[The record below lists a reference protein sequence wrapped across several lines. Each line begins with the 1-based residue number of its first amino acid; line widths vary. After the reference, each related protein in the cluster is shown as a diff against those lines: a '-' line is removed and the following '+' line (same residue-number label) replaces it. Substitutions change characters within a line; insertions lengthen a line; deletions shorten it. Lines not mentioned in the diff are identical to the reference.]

1 MIVIKINKIYQNGSI
16 SHFKVLNSDITK
28 ENIDDLVED
37 WCNNDHIGQVYGYTY
52 NWEYI
57 ENKDL
62 IKQVI
67 INKIDTINNKI
78 KDLKNEKNDLKNYLL
93 NL

>member
-1 MIVIKINKIYQNGSI
+1 MVI
-16 SHFKVLNSDITK
+16 HT
-28 ENIDDLVED
+28 
-37 WCNNDHIGQVYGYTY
+37 
-52 NWEYI
+52 I

>member
-37 WCNNDHIGQVYGYTY
+37 WCNNDYIGQVYGYTY
-52 NWEYI
+52 N
-57 ENKDL
+57 
-62 IKQVI
+62 
-67 INKIDTINNKI
+67 
-78 KDLKNEKNDLKNYLL
+78 
-93 NL
+93 